1 LFFIFIYQRFIMTQ
15 RRLSVAVS
23 AFVLCFLGVLMPM
36 IAQQELVVSGNVVD
50 DRGKP
55 AAGVSIKARGIA
67 AGGFS
72 DSKGLFRVR
81 IPNANAATLV
91 FSYIGFKPFELR
103 VTESRSDVVVKMQE
117 DVLKTS
123 EIVVT
128 GIASSIKKANS
139 PTSIGTISEKE
150 LLPAPAQTVDQAF
163 AGKFAGVSI
172 RQNTGAPGGGM
183 SVTLRGATTLLGGSQ
198 PLYIVDGVIVNN
210 NTYSGGQNT
219 VTAAGAG
226 GATGGASQEQ
236 SVNRIADINPNDIE
250 DVQVLKGPSA
260 AAAYGSKAAS
270 GVIIIKTKQGRAGKT
285 NITINQQ
292 VGINTLQRKLG
303 LRRFSSEQEVRDW
316 NPDFVETY
324 RASNGA
330 FFDHEELL
338 YGNVGFINETDVNA
352 RGGNETT
359 QFNIGGTFRSDQGI
373 IKNTGFERLAA
384 RLNLNH
390 TFSERLTGR
399 LGVNFIRS
407 KSDRGFTGNSNN
419 DNVSI
424 IYGVSVMPSFFD
436 GRKRDD
442 GTYPALLLN
451 PANPYEVVDRSRNTE
466 FVSRIIVSANLNF
479 NIYRAEESS
488 LDFVFQGGADFTSQR
503 NTISDP
509 STMLHQRVKPQP
521 GLFGISDA
529 NILNS
534 NMFLTLVHRIE
545 PVSGLSFTTQVGAQ
559 FENQQSNSVVNVSN
573 GFPSDLSN
581 ISGAAS
587 QTSVQTVI
595 NRYDR
600 GFYVQEDVDLGGRFF
615 VTASLRAD
623 AASANG
629 DANRLFLFPKV
640 AGSVQLASFDFWND
654 VRSLFPQFK
663 IRAAYGEA
671 GTPVNSISAKYN
683 LLSSSQNNFAGLGS
697 GLALLSRT
705 GNPNIRP
712 ERAAEAEVGLDF
724 TVGEGIIGV
733 EISAFRKYITD
744 LILSRALP
752 TSSGFSTIFEN
763 AGEMENLGLE
773 IALKFNAV
781 RTELFTW
788 QPSVNFFSNTA
799 KITKLGVPPYGSGGF
814 GAGYG
819 SNRIQEGVSPT
830 AIFGRQNLGPN
841 PTTPTAAT
849 GTYNLSKPAG
859 DANPM
864 FQVGFANTIT
874 VGGLSFYFLVD
885 WRQGGSVVNLT
896 QALYVEGG
904 LFKDQAQATTILAE
918 AAKPATTG
926 GTTPYIQDA
935 TFVKFREANLSYTFD
950 KQALN
955 SETFEF
961 LRIGISGRNLLMFT
975 QYQGYDPEVS
985 NFGNIITSGGQ
996 DVAPFPSSRS
1006 FFFNVSLGF

>member
-1 LFFIFIYQRFIMTQ
+1 MNRW
-15 RRLSVAVS
+15 RLSVALSTVLVCVVGAFAS
-23 AFVLCFLGVLMPM
+23 AF
-36 IAQQELVVSGNVVD
+36 AQEVVVSGTVLD
-50 DRGKP
+50 DRGK
-55 AAGVSIKARGIA
+55 AVAGVSIKAKGVT

-72 DSKGLFRVR
+72 DSKGLWRVR
-81 IPNANAATLV
+81 IPNANGATLV
-91 FSYIGFKPFELR
+91 FNYIGFKPFELKA
-103 VTESRSDVVVKMQE
+103 TESKTDIVVRLQE

-128 GIASSIKKANS
+128 GVASSIKKANS

-172 RQNTGAPGGGM
+172 RQNSGAPGGGM

-260 AAAYGSKAAS
+260 AAAYGAKAAS

-303 LRRFSSEQEVRDW
+303 LRRFTSEQEVQDW
-316 NPDFVETY
+316 NPDFVETF

-330 FFDHEELL
+330 FFDHEEFL
-338 YGNVGFINETDVNA
+338 YNNLGFVNETDINA
-352 RGGNETT
+352 KGGNETT
-359 QFNIGGTFRSDQGI
+359 QFNLGGTYRTDQGI

-384 RLNLNH
+384 RLNVNH
-390 TFSERLTGR
+390 IFSDRLTARVG
-399 LGVNFIRS
+399 LNYVRS

-424 IYGVSVMPSFFD
+424 IYGVSVMPTFFD
-436 GRKRDD
+436 GRKRAD

-451 PANPYEVVDRSRNTE
+451 PANPYEVADRARNTE
-466 FVSRIIVSANLNF
+466 FINRIIASANLNWT
-479 NIYRAEESS
+479 IYKAEESS
-488 LDFVFQGGADFTSQR
+488 LDFVFQGGADFISQR
-503 NTISDP
+503 NVIIDP
-509 STMLHQRVKPQP
+509 PSMLHQRVKPQP
-521 GLFGISDA
+521 GLFGVSDA

-534 NMFLTLVHRIE
+534 NMFLTLVHRYE
-545 PVSGLSFTTQVGAQ
+545 PTSGLSFTTQGGVQ

-573 GFPSDLSN
+573 GFPSDLEN
-581 ISGAAS
+581 LTGAAS
-587 QTSVQTVI
+587 QTSVQTII

-600 GFYVQEDVDLGGRFF
+600 GFYFQEDVDIFGKFF
-615 VTASLRAD
+615 VTASLRGD

-629 DANRLFLFPKV
+629 DANRFFLFPKV
-640 AGSVQLASFDFWND
+640 AASVQFSSFEFWND
-654 VRSLFPQFK
+654 LKTLFPQFK
-663 IRAAYGEA
+663 FRAAYGQA

-683 LLSSSQNNFAGLGS
+683 LLSSSNNNFASLGS
-697 GLALLSRT
+697 GLALASRR
-705 GNPNIRP
+705 GNPEIRP
-712 ERAAEAEVGLDF
+712 ERAEEIEAGLDF
-724 TVGEGIIGV
+724 TVGEGIVAV
-733 EISAFRKYITD
+733 EITGYRKYITD

-752 TSSGFSTIFEN
+752 QSSGFVNIFEN

-773 IALKFNAV
+773 VSLKFNAV
-781 RTELFTW
+781 RTETVTW
-788 QPSVNFFSNTA
+788 QPAVNFFSNTA
-799 KITKLGVPPYGSGGF
+799 RITKLGVPPFNSGGF

-819 SNRIQEGVSPT
+819 ANRIQEGVSPT
-830 AIFGRQNLGPN
+830 AIFGRQNLGP
-841 PTTPTAAT
+841 TPSTPMAAT
-849 GTYNLSKPAG
+849 GTYNGSKPAG

-864 FQVGFANTIT
+864 FQVGFANNLNI
-874 VGGLSFYFLVD
+874 GNLNFYFLID

-904 LFKDQAQATTILAE
+904 LWKDQAQQALILAE
-918 AAKPATTG
+918 AAKPASMG

-935 TFVKFREANLSYTFD
+935 SFVKFREASINYTFD

-961 LRIGISGRNLLMFT
+961 LRIGVSGRNLLMFT
-975 QYQGYDPEVS
+975 SYQGYDPEVS

-1006 FFFNVSLGF
+1006 FFLNIAIGF